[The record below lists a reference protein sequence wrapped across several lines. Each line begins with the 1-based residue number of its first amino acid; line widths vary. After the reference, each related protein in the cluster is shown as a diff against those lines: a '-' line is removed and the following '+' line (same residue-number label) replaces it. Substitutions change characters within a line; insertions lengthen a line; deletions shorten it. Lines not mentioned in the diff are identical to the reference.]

1 MIELVY
7 KINSKVMEVIAMF
20 MKELAVILIQGG
32 LLIILALA
40 GYFFFN
46 DNKKKTKCN
55 HVKKTLRSN
64 LRQFW
69 PSYSQP
75 AATLNGSMD

>member
-46 DNKKKTKCN
+46 DFCKYI
-55 HVKKTLRSN
+55 HI
-64 LRQFW
+64 
-69 PSYSQP
+69 
-75 AATLNGSMD
+75 

>member
-55 HVKKTLRSN
+55 HIKKTSKMYNFIIEDSENIKKVL
-64 LRQFW
+64 
-69 PSYSQP
+69 
-75 AATLNGSMD
+75 

>member
-32 LLIILALA
+32 LLLILALT

-46 DNKKKTKCN
+46 DKQTKKKTKCN
-55 HVKKTLRSN
+55 HIKKTSKMYNFIIEDSENIKKVL
-64 LRQFW
+64 
-69 PSYSQP
+69 
-75 AATLNGSMD
+75 